1 MADIAEVQA
10 AWKEAGKDPA
20 KLYTTAAIPGCVLKE
35 GESYDSPRVKEIVGP
50 HAMIALHKLGEQ
62 QTGDFPRA
70 MPASLAPLVERYR
83 EIWRGYQPEDARYL
97 TNHKGHLMYLRPEE
111 HEVCTG
117 ELIRAT
123 TMTATRPELVE
134 RLREFKRAGFSHL
147 AVEMGYRHPEVLEDW
162 LEVLEAV

>member
-1 MADIAEVQA
+1 MPPQFQPLVARY
-10 AWKEAGKDPA
+10 KEI
-20 KLYTTAAIPGCVLKE
+20 Y
-35 GESYDSPRVKEIVGP
+35 ESYE
-50 HAMIALHKLGEQ
+50 
-62 QTGDFPRA
+62 
-70 MPASLAPLVERYR
+70 
-83 EIWRGYQPEDARYL
+83 PEDARYL